1 MLALK
6 THRKIKKMPVSGS
19 HNSEDSKAFRAQELW
34 ASVRGGDRQALTGLF
49 ELFYGRL
56 YDYGVKLVADRE
68 TVKDAIQELFL
79 SLWEYRDNLDTE
91 VTVASYLYTSFRRTL
106 LRQVDKNRRQK
117 LRNLEYAEESF
128 DDVFNV
134 EEFMTSFELQKEQR
148 EQLEQAL
155 SELTRRQKEVI
166 FLRFYEGLSTEE
178 VTEIMQISRQSVYN
192 LVGEA
197 IGRMQKFVGPGT

>member
-6 THRKIKKMPVSGS
+6 THRKQKKMPVSGS
-19 HNSEDSKAFRAQELW
+19 HNSEDSQATRVQELW
-34 ASVRGGDRQALTGLF
+34 ASVRAGDRQALTGLF

-79 SLWEYRDNLDTE
+79 SLWEYRNKLNTE
-91 VTVASYLYTSFRRTL
+91 VTVASYLFTSFRRTL

-117 LRNLEYAEESF
+117 MRNLEYAEESF
-128 DDVFNV
+128 DDVFDM
-134 EEFMTSFELQKEQR
+134 EELIASFELQKEQR
-148 EQLEQAL
+148 RQVEQAL
-155 SELTRRQKEVI
+155 SELTKRQKEAI
-166 FLRFYEGLSTEE
+166 FLRFYEGLSTDE

-197 IGRMQKFVGPGT
+197 IGRMQQFVSSER